1 MSFKEIQAEIKPSY
15 NSANSDIVNDFYNKV
30 LSESFRYDRISGF
43 FSSTSLAAASKGFA
57 NFIKNDGHM
66 RLLCGAELT
75 QADQDSINNSENLKD
90 YISKK
95 FLEENDNLEN
105 ELVKNHMK
113 MLGWMISNN
122 FLEIKI
128 VVPVDK
134 EKGKLNAD
142 LMFHSKIGLL
152 YDENEDCIVFRGSV
166 NETLADWTINIENF
180 SVEKSWIDD
189 RRIIADKERF
199 EEIWNGKS
207 KFLKVFDV
215 PEAIKNN
222 LIEIAP
228 ESKEELD
235 NLLK

>member
-1 MSFKEIQAEIKPSY
+1 MSFKKIESEIKSDY
-15 NSANSDIVNDFYNKV
+15 DSISSDIVNDFYNKV
-30 LSESFRYDRISGF
+30 LSESVHYDRISGL
-43 FSSTSLAAASKGFA
+43 FSSSSFAAASKGFA

-75 QADQDSINNSENLKD
+75 QVDQDSIKNSANLKD

-95 FLEENDNLEN
+95 FLEENGNLEK

-113 MLGWMISNN
+113 MLGWMIANN

-128 VVPVDK
+128 VVPAYI
-134 EKGKLNAD
+134 EKGKLNPP

-152 YDENEDCIVFRGSV
+152 YDENGDCIVFRGSV
-166 NETLADWTINIENF
+166 NETLADWTINIKNF
-180 SVEKSWIDD
+180 SVEKSGIDD
-189 RRIIADKERF
+189 GRIIVDKERF
-199 EEIWNGKS
+199 EELWNGKS

-228 ESKEELD
+228 ESKEELE